1 MIAINPT
8 KDAAI
13 FIGMNQAGAN
23 PAAKGIEILRHL
35 P

>member
-1 MIAINPT
+1 VIAINST

-13 FIGMNQAGAN
+13 FIGMNQVGAN
-23 PAAKGIEILRHL
+23 PAEKGIEILRHL

>member
-1 MIAINPT
+1 MIAINST

-13 FIGMNQAGAN
+13 FIGMNQVGAN
-23 PAAKGIEILRHL
+23 SAEKGIEILRHL